1 MAIRFLAERIPEVTE
16 IGLPEKACQRFLKQ
30 RAGLIL
36 VCGETGSGKSTT
48 MAALI
53 QAFLREEARHVVTFE
68 EPIEYLFKEKQ
79 GLVHQCEI
87 GKDISSL
94 EKGLVEVL
102 RADPDII
109 MIGELR
115 ERDTYQLALSA
126 AESGHLV
133 FGSLHANSAT
143 EALERI
149 TATFPEGERGLIQAQ
164 LAHTLVGIIQQVLV
178 PHKEEKQRLGVFE
191 ILLNTPAISALIR
204 EGKFHLLPSKIQ
216 TGGQEG
222 MISQAKALA
231 KLFQEEKITRHMA
244 EKYAFNKKELKFYMK

>member
-1 MAIRFLAERIPEVTE
+1 MQKEWHQILYEWRKDGVTDLHLTKAGPILGRIQGKIRPLSGEASALFSFFMEKIKPDFQEEQETFDQTITLKESRFRLHLYQSQGEKVMAIRFLAERIPEVTE

-149 TATFPEGERGLIQAQ
+149 TEIGR
-164 LAHTLVGIIQQVLV
+164 AHV
-178 PHKEEKQRLGVFE
+178 
-191 ILLNTPAISALIR
+191 
-204 EGKFHLLPSKIQ
+204 
-216 TGGQEG
+216 
-222 MISQAKALA
+222 
-231 KLFQEEKITRHMA
+231 
-244 EKYAFNKKELKFYMK
+244 